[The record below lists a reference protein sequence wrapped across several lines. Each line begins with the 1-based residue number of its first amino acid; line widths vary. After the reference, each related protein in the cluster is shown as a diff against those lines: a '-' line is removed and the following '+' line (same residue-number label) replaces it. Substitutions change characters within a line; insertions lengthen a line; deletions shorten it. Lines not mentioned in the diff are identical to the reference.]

1 MTLTVLFFAMLRD
14 VVKHEKITLE
24 TPSECS
30 LEDLFG
36 QLASRYPDLEEWRDH
51 VRCAVNCQY
60 VPVHTKLRDG
70 DEVCF
75 IPPVSGG

>member
-1 MTLTVLFFAMLRD
+1 MTLTVRFFAMLRD
-14 VVKHEKITLE
+14 VVNREDVVVDI
-24 TPSECS
+24 PGQSS
-30 LEDLFG
+30 VEDLFVE
-36 QLASRYPDLEEWRDH
+36 LAGRYPDLNKWRDH
-51 VRCAVNCQY
+51 VRWAVNCEY

>member
-14 VVKHEKITLE
+14 VVNRENVVVDM
-24 TPSECS
+24 PGQSS
-30 LEDLFG
+30 VEDLFVE
-36 QLASRYPDLEEWRDH
+36 LADRYPDLEEWRDH
-51 VRCAVNCQY
+51 VRWAVNCEY

>member
-14 VVKHEKITLE
+14 VVNRENVVVDM
-24 TPSECS
+24 PGQSS
-30 LEDLFG
+30 VEDLFVE
-36 QLASRYPDLEEWRDH
+36 LADRYPDLKEWRDH
-51 VRCAVNCQY
+51 VRWAVNCEY

>member
-1 MTLTVLFFAMLRD
+1 MTLTVMFFAMLRD
-14 VVKHEKITLE
+14 LVKQEKVTLE
-24 TPSECS
+24 MPRECS
-30 LEDLFG
+30 VEDVFVE
-36 QLASRYPDLEEWRDH
+36 LADQYPDLNEWRNH
-51 VRCAVNCQY
+51 VRWAVNCEY